1 MKAPVVGSEGTG
13 RLKSEVRS
21 RARQAEGADRG
32 RVRAGGRGRSCNLT
46 PGSTGP
52 GVNTKHYKVTTA
64 LSMFEGSGTRKE
76 SPDMTQHRKLR
87 VKRTVTAD
95 NFVYII

>member
-1 MKAPVVGSEGTG
+1 MQLNTSELFLDYDLFSKIGRLICKKEDAYISEGPSGSEGTG

-52 GVNTKHYKVTTA
+52 GVNTKHY
-64 LSMFEGSGTRKE
+64 
-76 SPDMTQHRKLR
+76 
-87 VKRTVTAD
+87 
-95 NFVYII
+95 